1 MALSTPDEQEMDN
14 LKGFLLE
21 LGLDPAFCVMGAKRP
36 DFLLL
41 DGRIP
46 QALVGPQN
54 MIQAD
59 ALLERIHADWQ
70 AL

>member
-1 MALSTPDEQEMDN
+1 MALSTPDEQEMEN
-14 LKGFLLE
+14 LRSFLLE
-21 LGLDPAFCVMGAKRP
+21 LGLDPALCVMAARRP
-36 DFLLL
+36 EFLLL

-59 ALLERIHADWQ
+59 ELLRKIDADWK